1 VTLLRFINP
10 QGIAGIAIALALA
23 ILLVVQ
29 KVETRH
35 WKNEGARFEQLYAA
49 EQAALAET
57 VANYREAAATAELQ
71 DKANAK
77 RVAVEQRA
85 INERTT
91 NDYEA
96 RLAAARSLAQR
107 LRREAAGAAANPRS
121 GPSAAMPALSAA
133 PGAAPAAT
141 GEDGLPQPEALIA
154 TEQAIQLDELI
165 KWVRAQAA
173 VDTSGHTDVERA
185 SESR

>member
-1 VTLLRFINP
+1 VTLLRFINL
-10 QGIAGIAIALALA
+10 QGIAGIAGIAVSIALA

-29 KVETRH
+29 KAETRH

-107 LRREAAGAAANPRS
+107 LRSEAASAAANPGRGAGPPVPGLSASS
-121 GPSAAMPALSAA
+121 GPAPQTAGQDRLSE
-133 PGAAPAAT
+133 PDRLT
-141 GEDGLPQPEALIA
+141 A

-173 VDTSGHTDVERA
+173 VEPNTR
-185 SESR
+185 